1 MPSGGGGEEKE
12 EEEEEEAKVHL
23 IGLNDINTA
32 AISTEAVLIN
42 NAPALP
48 IGVNWQKHRWMGR
61 GGGPKWRSWID
72 SRADSIGR
80 GGRDRC
86 GVDTW
91 RPPAARHRFTAMN

>member
-1 MPSGGGGEEKE
+1 MARRRALDRPALYRRQFATEQKRNCDDNNYNDDNNNNIRFSGHGMPSGGGEEEKE

-48 IGVNWQKHRWMGR
+48 IGVN
-61 GGGPKWRSWID
+61 
-72 SRADSIGR
+72 
-80 GGRDRC
+80 
-86 GVDTW
+86 
-91 RPPAARHRFTAMN
+91 

>member
-1 MPSGGGGEEKE
+1 MMIIIITFDSAAMECRQGGEEEKE

-48 IGVNWQKHRWMGR
+48 IGVN
-61 GGGPKWRSWID
+61 
-72 SRADSIGR
+72 
-80 GGRDRC
+80 
-86 GVDTW
+86 
-91 RPPAARHRFTAMN
+91 